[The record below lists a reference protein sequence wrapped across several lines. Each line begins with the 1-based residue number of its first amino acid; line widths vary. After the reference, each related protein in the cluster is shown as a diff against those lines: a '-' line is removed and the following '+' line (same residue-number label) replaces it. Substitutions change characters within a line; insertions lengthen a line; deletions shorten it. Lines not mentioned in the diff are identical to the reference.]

1 MVGPAP
7 LGARPWRGNQTCL
20 YMPGSG
26 FLQASAARPTGVASR
41 RDLLPTVLPPLL
53 GKVSDGNLLSA
64 TFVKTKVQPATF
76 VWSNVM
82 LAIFAQSNGAAGH
95 LRASERAAGAFDAVG
110 RGTGDLGGVD
120 RVAAAGGRGLGRDLA
135 VARTAC
141 PRGGESR
148 GRRPRRSVNDDRDEG
163 VVDVRESGVAV
174 LLQTTVLHAP
184 RG

>member
-1 MVGPAP
+1 M
-7 LGARPWRGNQTCL
+7 
-20 YMPGSG
+20 
-26 FLQASAARPTGVASR
+26 ASR
-41 RDLLPTVLPPLL
+41 KDLLPTVLPSLW
-53 GKVSDGNLLSA
+53 GKVSDGNLLST

-82 LAIFAQSNGAAGH
+82 MAIFAQSNGAAGH

>member
-1 MVGPAP
+1 M
-7 LGARPWRGNQTCL
+7 
-20 YMPGSG
+20 
-26 FLQASAARPTGVASR
+26 ASR
-41 RDLLPTVLPPLL
+41 QDLLPTVLPSLG
-53 GKVSDGNLLSA
+53 GKVSDGNLLST
-64 TFVKTKVQPATF
+64 TFVKTKVLQATF

-95 LRASERAAGAFDAVG
+95 FRASERAAGDLDAV
-110 RGTGDLGGVD
+110 GDLGGVD
-120 RVAAAGGRGLGRDLA
+120 HAAASGGRGLGRDLA

-148 GRRPRRSVNDDRDEG
+148 GRRPRRRVNDDRDEG